1 MESGAYICHQEK
13 ERNMN
18 INKSHNKIVS
28 TLNDYESIFF
38 EPMWGN
44 NGDRLIKEAAL
55 ELFKATKLKLTISP
69 DISDAIVINGGGSMT
84 TAWGGLDVL
93 KYYLTEFDKPII
105 VLPSSFMLSD
115 DELEK
120 LSNEI
125 DKRKS
130 PVYIFCRERN
140 SFEKMQVLKSHN
152 LNIEL
157 EHDMA
162 FYLMGTDVKNKLHV
176 SSNKKNGV
184 LVVERRD
191 AERST
196 NIQPAVAY
204 SIPFKSFIPM
214 FLKRPIKRYLQKTHT
229 PKTDFYNQCI
239 SIVNEAYRNLNSRKV
254 TYLDVSEESLASF
267 QEFVNFISTAE
278 VVFTTRLHVAIL
290 CHLLHKPCYLKPTGG
305 GYGKNENVY
314 MHSLFDSSFVK
325 LLTE

>member
-1 MESGAYICHQEK
+1 M
-13 ERNMN
+13 
-18 INKSHNKIVS
+18 NKSHNKIAS
-28 TLNDYESIFF
+28 IIHGYESIFF

-44 NGDRLIKEAAL
+44 NGDRLIKEAAIAFFEDAEVNL
-55 ELFKATKLKLTISP
+55 SISP
-69 DISDAIVINGGGSMT
+69 KVADAIVINGGGSMT

-115 DELEK
+115 YELEE

-140 SFEKMQVLKSHN
+140 SLEKIQVLKSRN
-152 LNIEL
+152 VNIEL

-162 FYLMGTDVKNKLHV
+162 FYLMGTDLKNKFHV
-176 SSNKKNGV
+176 PSNKINGI

-204 SIPFKSFIPM
+204 AIPFKSFIPM
-214 FLKRPIKRYLQKTHT
+214 FLKRPVKRYLQKTHT

-239 SIVNEAYRNLNSRKV
+239 RIVNETYKNLNSRRV

-305 GYGKNENVY
+305 KYAKNENVY
-314 MHSLFDSSFVK
+314 MHSLSDSSFVK